1 MTSRYKSGPVAGRY
15 RRRGLSPRLAA
26 LEVSVSEYL
35 GIQMRIQKRSWRR
48 CKRSLLRLAR
58 LVRDLSPEAA
68 RQFFDDK
75 EACAELMR
83 VDFQRDSTRTAC
95 RFAAS
100 FHLTDRY
107 FDALAAV
114 RARDV
119 EFFAVQVGCSRHG
132 GALSV

>member
-1 MTSRYKSGPVAGRY
+1 MTSRYKAGPVAGRY
-15 RRRGLSPRLAA
+15 RRRGLSPWLAG
-26 LEVSVSEYL
+26 LEVSLSPYL
-35 GIQMRIQKRSWRR
+35 RIQKRSWRR
-48 CKRSLLRLAR
+48 CKRSLTRLAR
-58 LVRDLSPEAA
+58 LVRDLSPETA
-68 RQFFDDK
+68 RQFFDNK

-83 VDFQRDSTRTAC
+83 VDFQRETAGTAC

-119 EFFAVQVGCSRHG
+119 EFFAVQVGCGRHD
-132 GALSV
+132 GALSR